1 MHATGTKAHKGIKTM
16 TAKTLA
22 QRQAEYYRR
31 QIAKGLK
38 YVSMW
43 VNADMVKALREYART
58 LNITDKEP
66 KP

>member
-1 MHATGTKAHKGIKTM
+1 M

-22 QRQAEYYRR
+22 QRQAEYYKR
-31 QIAKGLK
+31 QIARGLK
-38 YVSMW
+38 YVGMW
-43 VNADMVKALREYART
+43 VKADMVNALREYART

>member
-1 MHATGTKAHKGIKTM
+1 M

-38 YVSMW
+38 YVGMW
-43 VNADMVKALREYART
+43 VKALREYART
-58 LNITDKEP
+58 LNLTDKEP